1 MQDKTRQTPH
11 YSRIAQEYA
20 VEHLR
25 GRLLEHTLGCV
36 EMVQAL
42 ARRFNVDLEKV
53 TTASYLHDIA
63 KRFSHE
69 EQAALAQKMGM
80 TEAQMRS
87 HLPAVLHGPLGAL
100 IVQKELGI
108 DDAEV
113 LQAIEYHSTGGPG
126 LSDVAKALFIA
137 DYIEQSRTF
146 PGATEL
152 RSHGQVT
159 LDELTTAVL
168 AQKLQYLIDGR
179 KVMAP
184 RAIEFWNELVREAE
198 R

>member
-1 MQDKTRQTPH
+1 MQEEKQQAQH
-11 YSRIAQEYA
+11 HSKVAQEYA

-42 ARRFNVDLEKV
+42 ARRFDLDLDKV

-63 KRFSHE
+63 KRFGHE
-69 EQAALAQKMGM
+69 EQGTLARKMGM
-80 TEAQMRS
+80 TDAQIGS
-87 HLPAVLHGPLGAL
+87 HLPGVLHGPLGAL
-100 IVQKELGI
+100 IVHKELGI

-113 LQAIEYHSTGGPG
+113 LQAIECHSTGNAGM
-126 LSDVAKALFIA
+126 SKVAKALFIA

-146 PGATEL
+146 PGASEL
-152 RSHGQVT
+152 RSHGEVT

-168 AQKLQYLIDGR
+168 AQKLQYLIDER
-179 KVMAP
+179 KVIAA
-184 RAIEFWNELVREAE
+184 RAIDFWNELVGE
-198 R
+198 RV

>member
-1 MQDKTRQTPH
+1 MQEKTQQTQH
-11 YSRIAQEYA
+11 YSKVAQEYA
-20 VEHLR
+20 VAHLR

-42 ARRFNVDLEKV
+42 ARRFNMDLEKV

-69 EQAALAQKMGM
+69 EQVATARKMGM
-80 TEAQMRS
+80 SDAEVRS

-100 IVQKELGI
+100 ITRKELGI

-113 LQAIEYHSTGGPG
+113 LHAIDCHSTGSAKM
-126 LSDVAKALFIA
+126 SDVSKALFVA
-137 DYIEQSRTF
+137 DYIEQSRSF
-146 PGATEL
+146 PSATEL

-168 AQKLQYLIDGR
+168 AQKLQYLIDQR
-179 KVMAP
+179 KVIAP
-184 RAIEFWNELVREAE
+184 RAIEFWNELVGQGKG
-198 R
+198 